1 VLLWF
6 LCYSDQELKPKS
18 HFSRYIPALIAAAV
32 IALVCLLQTLSRA
45 YPSFDVLQRLEWMT
59 YDWRA
64 RQTLSSG
71 SSPTTKLGAVF
82 IDDDSL
88 KAINDNFQFA
98 WPWPR
103 QLYGR
108 LAGELTAE
116 GAQAIGFDI
125 LFRELHPPSP
135 ESALTI
141 SNQTINSDD
150 YFAAQLRQTSNV
162 VLAVMEEE
170 TDGGW
175 RALPPADK
183 FRTNAWMLG
192 HINSHVDSDGVLRRA
207 KAYYDD
213 PVYGR
218 IWHMG
223 IVLAAR
229 ALNLNLTNAFIAAG
243 KIVLRGEGGVERT
256 IPVDGHGYFFVDW
269 ALSWNGIPKESFEK
283 VLQKEIARDNGKT
296 NIAPA
301 WKDKIVVVG
310 SLGSGNNISDLGATP
325 ISKQTYLVSKHWN
338 VANSVL
344 TGRFIHKSSYLTE
357 LLLILVMGA
366 LAALLTWKLRVLLST
381 LLVVMLIM
389 LYVNLAVFLFEH
401 YRYWLPMI
409 LPAGCAQVMTHVSM
423 IAYRV
428 RVEQKEKGRIRAIF
442 SKIVSPKVVHEL
454 LKAENVS
461 LGGARRQVT
470 IYFAD
475 IRGFT
480 RMTDEIQAQADN
492 YIREHKLSPV
502 MAEAHLDQHASDL
515 LATVSLYL
523 SAITDTIIKHD
534 GLLDKYIG
542 DCVLAFW
549 GAPIPNE
556 RQAPDCVRAAIDA
569 QRAIYRLNLR
579 RAAENQH
586 RERQNAAR
594 AAAGQ
599 PPLAMLN
606 LLALGSGI
614 NTGMA
619 MVGLMGSD
627 EHSLSYTVLGREVNL
642 ASRLEGVS
650 GRGRIIISA
659 TTYQELQRLDPE
671 LASTCTELPPQEVKG
686 FREAV
691 KIYEVQWHELDAETR
706 SFDRGILTGTRFTPP
721 PNFVPT
727 RGH

>member
-1 VLLWF
+1 VLVWF

-18 HFSRYIPALIAAAV
+18 NLSRYIPVLIAAAI
-32 IALVCLLQTLSRA
+32 IALVCLLQALTRI
-45 YPSFDVLQRLEWMT
+45 YPNFDVFQRLEWMT
-59 YDWRA
+59 YDWRV
-64 RQTLSSG
+64 RQAFSS
-71 SSPTTKLGAVF
+71 SSSASTNLGAVF

-108 LAGELTAE
+108 LAGELSAE

-125 LFRELHPPSP
+125 LFQELQPPSP

-141 SNQTINSDD
+141 DNQTVNSDD
-150 YFAAQLRQTSNV
+150 YFAAQLRRSSNV
-162 VLAVMEEE
+162 VLAVMEE
-170 TDGGW
+170 DRGGGL

-207 KAYYDD
+207 KAYFDD

-229 ALNLNLTNAFIAAG
+229 ALNVDLTRALVAPG
-243 KIVLRGEGGVERT
+243 KIVLRGAGGVERT
-256 IPVDGHGYFFVDW
+256 IPVDGDGYFLVDW

-296 NIAPA
+296 NIAPT
-301 WKDKIVVVG
+301 WKDRIVVVG

-325 ISKQTYLVSKHWN
+325 LSKQTYLVSKHWN
-338 VANSVL
+338 IANSVL
-344 TGRFIHKSSYLTE
+344 AGRFIFKSSYLTE
-357 LLLILVMGA
+357 LLLILLMGTI
-366 LAALLTWKLRVLLST
+366 AALLTWKLRALFSS
-381 LLVVMLIM
+381 LLVVLTIM
-389 LYVNLAVFLFEH
+389 LYAYLAVFLFEH
-401 YRYWLPMI
+401 LRYWLPMI
-409 LPAGCAQVMTHVSM
+409 LPAGCTLVMTHVSM

-428 RVEQKEKGRIRAIF
+428 RVEQQEKGRIRAVF

-454 LKAENVS
+454 LKAEHLP
-461 LGGARRQVT
+461 LGGARRRVT

-492 YIREHKLSPV
+492 YIRENNLSPE
-502 MAEAHLDQHASDL
+502 MAEAHLDHHASDL

-523 SAITDTIIKHD
+523 SAISDTILNHD
-534 GLLDKYIG
+534 GLIDKYIG

-549 GAPIPNE
+549 GAPIPND
-556 RQAPDCVRAAIDA
+556 RQALDCVRAAIDA
-569 QRAIYRLNLR
+569 QRAIYKLNLK

-586 RERQNAAR
+586 RLRENTAR

-599 PPLAMLN
+599 PPLEMLR

-614 NTGMA
+614 STGMA
-619 MVGLMGSD
+619 TVGLMGSD
-627 EHSLSYTVLGREVNL
+627 QQSNYTVLGREVNL

-659 TTYQELQRLDPE
+659 ATYQELERLDPE
-671 LASTCTELPPQEVKG
+671 LAATCTELPPQEVKG
-686 FREAV
+686 FRDVV
-691 KIYEVQWHELDAETR
+691 KIYEVQWHDLDAETR

-721 PNFVPT
+721 PNLVPT
-727 RGH
+727 SSH